1 MEFQLRGSPHI
12 HSLRWLKDAPTLQT
26 VEGLR
31 AVPGFIDQYI
41 TTRIPP
47 EGEDDELR
55 SLVMRLQRHKH
66 THTHAKR
73 MADVGV
79 GLIIPSSPV
88 LKPALK
94 QMQMVGIR
102 EGFIL

>member
-12 HSLRWLKDAPTLQT
+12 HLLWWVKDAPNLQT

-55 SLVMRLQRHKH
+55 SLITRLQRHKH
-66 THTHAKR
+66 THMSKEWQTW
-73 MADVGV
+73 V
-79 GLIIPSSPV
+79 
-88 LKPALK
+88 
-94 QMQMVGIR
+94 
-102 EGFIL
+102 